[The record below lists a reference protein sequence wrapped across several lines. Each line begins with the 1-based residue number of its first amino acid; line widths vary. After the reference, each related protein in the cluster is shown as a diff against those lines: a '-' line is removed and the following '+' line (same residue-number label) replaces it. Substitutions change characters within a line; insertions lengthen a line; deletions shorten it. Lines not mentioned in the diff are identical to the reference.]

1 MKRLTFLLYILL
13 CGFITTA
20 CTDADEAAEEAYAT
34 LTLTL
39 SSGGLSTRADAKAV
53 DPEYYVGTV
62 DLLLY
67 AGTDRTAEP
76 VYTQQLTMSSST
88 YRTYSLGMSYDVV
101 NKLFAESDS
110 CTIYVVANLADRVK
124 ALSSLTLEKVQGL
137 VLTSDFPNIS
147 GKLDS
152 YAMDGL
158 GVVTLNRTKMTMQ
171 SSLALERAVAKILLE
186 IEVADQLEQE
196 DGATYY
202 SVHDDGAIRADLRN
216 GATSGYLRGEMAAA
230 DRGLTGSKYLYSKT
244 YYQEAAATAADD
256 EAEEEAGADETTYT
270 KLTHTPFYSYP
281 NTWTSSYVD
290 NETAI
295 ELCVPW
301 RRESADKTEVE
312 TTYFYYSIPI
322 NYEGKKIE
330 RNHYYKIHLK
340 VGMLGSIVASEPQ
353 EVENMDYEILDWIQS
368 SADGEE
374 DGPTDSDNNTSS
386 STSVSA
392 ELTQSH
398 YLVVEDTKFTL
409 YDEDELDFT
418 YNTCSTLEKAY
429 VKSISYTPF
438 GSTSATK
445 IYSATYSSSSGVSG
459 SYSTSGTLVTN
470 LGNSLSVTDV
480 PDVTASGEATGSGTI
495 VFKCDAKTTAG
506 AVYSP
511 ITFVLGLVNKSSHGG
526 EEQVV
531 TIVQYPSKYIET
543 AAGGNVFVNGYFG
556 LVNSKS
562 SSNFVYNGYSGTS
575 GNTNSTAYTGYYN
588 SSTSTSL
595 VDWYGNKPSSSSG
608 LINAGYEYVRTSLGT
623 SSLSYPNTVNVHISA
638 FAADDYT
645 FSVESRSD
653 WNDNYVAEDRD
664 YIIGDPRVAGG
675 YTSDTK
681 HSTSAYNY
689 LDNYLYDYYVS
700 GSGNNRYVYSWGDKA
715 AKIKIGGADVSYENV
730 IAPYYKIQSS
740 YGAAYG
746 SCYFEVAQK
755 RCATYQEAGYPA
767 GRWRLP
773 TLAEVAFIYRL
784 QIEGVITEMFDMSV
798 PYWSASGS
806 DFFYQDNVIRVR
818 TNYKDWIRTD
828 GDSRPTTSCVRCVYD
843 LWYWGTEAGTT
854 TTYNPNP

>member
-13 CGFITTA
+13 CGLLTTA

-124 ALSSLTLEKVQGL
+124 AVSSQTLENLQSL

-196 DGATYY
+196 DGAIYY

-230 DRGLTGSKYLYSKT
+230 DRGLTGAKNHYSKT
-244 YYQEAAATAADD
+244 YYQEAAATAAAD
-256 EAEEEAGADETTYT
+256 EAEEEEADETTYT

-374 DGPTDSDNNTSS
+374 DGSTDSDNNTSS

-445 IYSATYSSSSGVSG
+445 IYSATYSSSSGVIG

-470 LGNSLSVTDV
+470 LGNSLDVKDV
-480 PDVTASGEATGSGTI
+480 PDMTASGESMGSGTI

-562 SSNFVYNGYSGTS
+562 SSNFVYNGYSSTS
-575 GNTNSTAYTGYYN
+575 GNTAYTGCYN
-588 SSTSTSL
+588 SSTSTTQ
-595 VDWYGNKPSSSSG
+595 VDWFGNKPTTSSG

-645 FSVESRSD
+645 FSVESRSSASD
-653 WNDNYVAEDRD
+653 AYAAEERE

-675 YTSDTK
+675 YTSDTE
-681 HSTSAYNY
+681 HSTKAYNY
-689 LDNYLYDYYVS
+689 LGSYLYDYYVS
-700 GSGNNRYVYSWGDKA
+700 NSGNNRYVASWGDKA
-715 AKIKIGGADVSYENV
+715 AKIKIGGANVSYENV

-740 YGAAYG
+740 YGAANA

-806 DFFYQDNVIRVR
+806 DFFYQDKVIRVR
-818 TNYKDWIRTD
+818 TNYKDWVRTD

-854 TTYNPNP
+854 TSYNPNP

>member
-1 MKRLTFLLYILL
+1 MTD
-13 CGFITTA
+13 

-39 SSGGLSTRADAKAV
+39 SSGGLSTRADAKVV

-88 YRTYSLGMSYDVV
+88 YRTYSLGMSYDIVD
-101 NKLFAESDS
+101 KLFAESDS

-186 IEVADQLEQE
+186 IEVADRLKQE
-196 DGATYY
+196 DGAIYY

-230 DRGLTGSKYLYSKT
+230 DRGLTGSKYHYSKT
-244 YYQEAAATAADD
+244 YYQEAAATASDD
-256 EAEEEAGADETTYT
+256 EAEEEEADETTYT

-301 RRESADKTEVE
+301 RRESADKMEVE

-374 DGPTDSDNNTSS
+374 EDGSTDSDNNTSS

-470 LGNSLSVTDV
+470 LTSTLSVTDE
-480 PDVTASGEATGSGTI
+480 PDMTASGESTGSGTI

-511 ITFVLGLVNKSSHGG
+511 ITFVLGLVNESSHGG

-543 AAGGNVFVNGYFG
+543 AAGGNVFVNGYYG
-556 LVNSKS
+556 LVSSKS
-562 SSNFVYNGYSGTS
+562 SSNFVYNGYSSTS
-575 GNTNSTAYTGYYN
+575 GNTAYTGCYN
-588 SSTSTSL
+588 SSTSTTQ
-595 VDWYGNKPSSSSG
+595 VDWFGNQPTSSSG
-608 LINAGYEYVRTSLGT
+608 FVNAGYEYVRTSLGT

-645 FSVESRSD
+645 FSVESRSG
-653 WNDNYVAEDRD
+653 WNNDYAAEERE

-675 YTSDTK
+675 YTSDTE
-681 HSTSAYNY
+681 HSTKAYNY
-689 LDNYLYDYYVS
+689 LGSYLYDYYVS
-700 GSGNNRYVYSWGDKA
+700 NSGNNRYVSSWGDKA

-806 DFFYQDNVIRVR
+806 DFFYQDNKIRVR
-818 TNYKDWIRTD
+818 TKYKDWVRTGTD
-828 GDSRPTTSCVRCVYD
+828 TRPTTSCVRCVYD

>member
-13 CGFITTA
+13 CGLLTTA

-88 YRTYSLGMSYDVV
+88 YRTYSLGMSYNVV

-186 IEVADQLEQE
+186 IEVADRLEQE
-196 DGATYY
+196 DGAIYY

-230 DRGLTGSKYLYSKT
+230 DRGLTGSKYHYSKT
-244 YYQEAAATAADD
+244 YYQETATTAADD
-256 EAEEEAGADETTYT
+256 EAEEEETEADETTYT

-374 DGPTDSDNNTSS
+374 DGSTDSDNNTSS

-470 LGNSLSVTDV
+470 LTSTLSVTDE
-480 PDVTASGEATGSGTI
+480 PDMTASGESTGSGTI

-511 ITFVLGLVNKSSHGG
+511 ITFVLGLVNESSHGG

-543 AAGGNVFVNGYFG
+543 AAGGNVFVNGYYG
-556 LVNSKS
+556 LVSSKS
-562 SSNFVYNGYSGTS
+562 SSNFVYNGYSSTS
-575 GNTNSTAYTGYYN
+575 GNTAYTGCYN
-588 SSTSTSL
+588 SSTSTTQ
-595 VDWYGNKPSSSSG
+595 VDWFGNQPTSSSG
-608 LINAGYEYVRTSLGT
+608 FVNAGYEYVRTSLGT

-645 FSVESRSD
+645 FSVESRSG
-653 WNDNYVAEDRD
+653 WNNDYAAEERE

-675 YTSDTK
+675 YTSDTE
-681 HSTSAYNY
+681 HSTKAYNY
-689 LDNYLYDYYVS
+689 LGSYLYDYYVS
-700 GSGNNRYVYSWGDKA
+700 NSGNNRYVSSWGDKA

-806 DFFYQDNVIRVR
+806 DFFYQDNKIRVR
-818 TNYKDWIRTD
+818 TKYKDWVRTGTD
-828 GDSRPTTSCVRCVYD
+828 TRPTTSCVRCVYD